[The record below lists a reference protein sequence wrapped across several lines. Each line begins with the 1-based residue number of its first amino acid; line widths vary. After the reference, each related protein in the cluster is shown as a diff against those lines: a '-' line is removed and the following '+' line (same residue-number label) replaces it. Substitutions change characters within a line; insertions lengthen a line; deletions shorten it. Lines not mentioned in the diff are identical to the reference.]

1 MTIIELRN
9 KRAQKLAAAKAFLES
24 NRNADGFLSEEDDAV
39 YTGMENDITNLGK
52 EISRMERLETMDAE
66 LSRPVNT
73 PITEKPA
80 ATKPMDTKTGR
91 ASDAYKKAFWNVTRH
106 KDSMTPEMKNALQEG
121 VDSEGGYL
129 VPDEFERTLVQGLN
143 AATVIRANAHVIT
156 TSSGLHK
163 IPVVASHGSAAWI
176 DEEGAYTESDD
187 VFGQVQ
193 LDAHKVGTIIK
204 VSEELLNDAAF
215 DLEGYISSEFARRI
229 GDKEEEAFLNGNGS
243 SKPTGIL
250 NATGGG

>member
-9 KRAQKLAAAKAFLES
+9 KRAQKLTAAKAFLEAK
-24 NRNADGFLSEEDDAV
+24 RTPDGFLSEEDDAT
-39 YTGMENDITNLGK
+39 YTKLETEITNLGN
-52 EISRMERLETMDAE
+52 EIARMERLEALDNE
-66 LSRPVNT
+66 LSKPVNT

-80 ATKPMDTKTGR
+80 APAKMDTKTGR

-163 IPVVASHGSAAWI
+163 IPVVASHVPIPKATTSSVRSSWMPTRSAP
-176 DEEGAYTESDD
+176 
-187 VFGQVQ
+187 
-193 LDAHKVGTIIK
+193 
-204 VSEELLNDAAF
+204 
-215 DLEGYISSEFARRI
+215 SSRSLR
-229 GDKEEEAFLNGNGS
+229 NS
-243 SKPTGIL
+243 
-250 NATGGG
+250 

>member
-9 KRAQKLAAAKAFLES
+9 KRAKKLAAAKAFLES
-24 NRNADGFLSEEDDAV
+24 NRNVDGFLSEEDDAV

-121 VDSEGGYL
+121 VD
-129 VPDEFERTLVQGLN
+129 T
-143 AATVIRANAHVIT
+143 ATNSQ
-156 TSSGLHK
+156 SSRPLM
-163 IPVVASHGSAAWI
+163 
-176 DEEGAYTESDD
+176 
-187 VFGQVQ
+187 
-193 LDAHKVGTIIK
+193 
-204 VSEELLNDAAF
+204 
-215 DLEGYISSEFARRI
+215 
-229 GDKEEEAFLNGNGS
+229 
-243 SKPTGIL
+243 
-250 NATGGG
+250 

>member
-9 KRAQKLAAAKAFLES
+9 KRAKKLAAAKAFLES

-91 ASDAYKKAFWNVTRH
+91 ASDAYKKAVWNVTRH
-106 KDSMTPEMKNALQEG
+106 KDSMTPEMKNALQ
-121 VDSEGGYL
+121 
-129 VPDEFERTLVQGLN
+129 
-143 AATVIRANAHVIT
+143 
-156 TSSGLHK
+156 
-163 IPVVASHGSAAWI
+163 
-176 DEEGAYTESDD
+176 
-187 VFGQVQ
+187 
-193 LDAHKVGTIIK
+193 
-204 VSEELLNDAAF
+204 
-215 DLEGYISSEFARRI
+215 
-229 GDKEEEAFLNGNGS
+229 
-243 SKPTGIL
+243 
-250 NATGGG
+250 